1 MTGQS
6 NRWRAL
12 MLREKRLLTDLSLM
26 IATALI
32 IGMYFLENVS
42 VTLEHTQ
49 RQSNEALAQQVA
61 NSASEYLVTSNLVSL
76 NVIATHTVNL
86 KPVSQVEI
94 VSAAGDVLAR
104 AGDEAPDMQPVS
116 RGIRIDEDVLAGEVR
131 IWPASDVR
139 LVAERLETRFVLITL
154 CLLALRVLVSL
165 VQRRLEARDAATDD
179 ETDEQDMEADI
190 LPVLS
195 MGSAASGGAK
205 AWLRISIVNFDRYR
219 ERFTDALMSEML
231 AGYQQRLQQV
241 ASVYGA
247 RVVSPLGEQAALEF
261 SAGSRSDAC
270 FQALCA
276 GMLLRQLVREYSDHR
291 KNHDKTP
298 LEFKQLVTGMGNQ
311 DTSWALCSA
320 GLPGR
325 VHVPEQELV
334 SLELDARVLF
344 KPERC
349 LVITAVGHELR
360 VQPIEQLAQRYQ
372 RLVSEQARKLGAASP
387 A

>member
-1 MTGQS
+1 MTGDN

-12 MLREKRLLTDLSLM
+12 LLREKRLMTDLSLM
-26 IATALI
+26 IVTALV

-42 VTLEHTQ
+42 VTLEQTQ
-49 RQSNEALAQQVA
+49 RQSNEALARQLA
-61 NSASEYLVTSNLVSL
+61 NSAGEYLVTSNLVSL
-76 NVIATHTVNL
+76 NVIASHTADL
-86 KPVSQVEI
+86 KPVARVEI
-94 VSAAGDVLAR
+94 ISATGDVLAR
-104 AGDEAPDMQPVS
+104 AGDDPPRTTPVS
-116 RGIRIDEDVLAGEVR
+116 RDIRIDDDVLAGEVR
-131 IWPASDVR
+131 IWPANDMGA
-139 LVAERLETRFVLITL
+139 VAERLETRFVLITL
-154 CLLALRVLVSL
+154 CLLALRILVSL
-165 VQRRLEARDAATDD
+165 VQRRLQGREPEPADSDD
-179 ETDEQDMEADI
+179 GEDMEADI

-195 MGSAASGGAK
+195 MGSAAAGGAR

-219 ERFTDALMSEML
+219 ERFTDERMAEML
-231 AGYQQRLQQV
+231 SGYQQRLQQV

-247 RVVSPLGEQAALEF
+247 RIINPLGERAALEF
-261 SAGSRSDAC
+261 SADSRSDAC

-276 GMLLRQLVREYSDHR
+276 GMLLRQLVREYSDQR
-291 KNHDKTP
+291 KNHDRTP

-311 DTSWALCSA
+311 ETSWALCSA

-349 LVITAVGHELR
+349 LVITAAGHELR

-372 RLVSEQARKLGAASP
+372 RLVGEQARKLGRAEP